1 MRDQGERPT
10 CVAFA
15 VSACHEYWLDI
26 CCANKH
32 ILDLDLSEE
41 FLFYGC
47 KARDGLKGRGTTIV
61 AASETLVVEGQCLE
75 QLHPYQR
82 KSSLLPVPSKAAFAD
97 GKSRILKTLVRR
109 NVELKVVRESLSQNM
124 PVVAAIE
131 LFKSAYQAGS
141 MGLLRMPANTEKPVG
156 KHAIVIVDI
165 DATGSEEQLIFV
177 NSWGHKWGEGGL
189 GRFTTQYFSA
199 HCKQLWNIEVKKES
213 K

>member
-1 MRDQGERPT
+1 
-10 CVAFA
+10 VAFA

-26 CCANKH
+26 CCASKQN
-32 ILDLDLSEE
+32 LDLDLSEE

-61 AASETLVVEGQCLE
+61 AASETLVADGQCLE

-82 KSSLLPVPSKAAFAD
+82 TTSLFTVPSKAAFAD

-109 NVELKVVRESLSQNM
+109 NVELKVVRESLDKNI

-131 LFKSAYQAGS
+131 LFKSAYKAGPT
-141 MGLLRMPANTEKPVG
+141 GLLRIPGNNEKPVG
-156 KHAIVIVDI
+156 KHAIVIVDLEVT
-165 DATGSEEQLIFV
+165 ASEEQLIFM
-177 NSWGHKWGEGGL
+177 NSWGQKWGNGGL
-189 GRFTTQYFSA
+189 GRFTAQYFSA